1 MKADAELLE
10 MLRNLEKELNELIN
24 ELTEFFKV
32 VEKLSS
38 DVVLHRVD
46 IKRMYEAYMEG
57 DKSAFAEKL
66 YEVIIKSYDMSRRA
80 YGIIDKLEKL
90 KQVLKK
96 LKESYTKLWVITEGL
111 ETKKE

>member
-24 ELTEFFKV
+24 ELTDFFKV

-57 DKSAFAEKL
+57 DKSAFAGRL
-66 YEVIIKSYDMSRRA
+66 YDIIIKSYDMSRSA

-90 KQVLKK
+90 KQLLKK

-111 ETKKE
+111 EAKKE